1 MEKMKQSS
9 NHNFLKEKKMN
20 KNELVDAMAAN
31 TGSTKVNASRAVA
44 ALTEIIA
51 ENSPQTT
58 RMR

>member
-1 MEKMKQSS
+1 
-9 NHNFLKEKKMN
+9 MN

-31 TGSTKVNASRAVA
+31 TGSTKVNASRAVVV
-44 ALTEIIA
+44 LTEIIA